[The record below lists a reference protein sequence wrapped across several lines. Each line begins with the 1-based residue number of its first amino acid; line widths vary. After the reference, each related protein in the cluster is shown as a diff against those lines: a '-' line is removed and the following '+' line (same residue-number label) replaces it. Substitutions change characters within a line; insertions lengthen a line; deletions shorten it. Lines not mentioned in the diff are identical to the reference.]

1 MKILTP
7 LDITDAMLTSSTVTE
22 DDHAAWSSATT
33 YSVGDKVIR
42 TTGVHRR
49 YEALT
54 ASTNKTPESNPTDW
68 LDLGPTNRWAMFD
81 QKVGTATTATTSMTI
96 VLEPSRAVSAVALVG
111 ANCREATVEMSDL
124 IDGAVY
130 SKTIDMESDLL
141 GADWWHYFFDDFN
154 RKSMG
159 WLADMPSYHNPTIT
173 ITLSGATGETI
184 SCGGIVVGTMQQFA
198 SAVRYGANIGIVDY
212 SKKDVDEW
220 GDYQVVERNYT
231 KTAQWS
237 FLFTRNQV
245 DLLHRILSSLR
256 ARPAL
261 YIGGETHDATAIY
274 GFYKDF
280 SIIISYSQFS
290 ECSIEL
296 EELI

>member
-1 MKILTP
+1 MIILAP
-7 LDITDAMLTSSTVTE
+7 LKITDAMLVNSSVPE
-22 DDHAAWSSATT
+22 DDAPEWADATA
-33 YSVGDKVIR
+33 YEIGQKVLR
-42 TTGVHRR
+42 KNLHRVYQSKTQNTG
-49 YEALT
+49 
-54 ASTNKTPESNPTDW
+54 KQPEDNPTDW

-81 QKVGTATTATTSMTI
+81 QRVGTVTTATTSMTI
-96 VLEPSRAVSAVALVG
+96 VLEASHAVSAVAFVG
-111 ANCREATVEMSDL
+111 ANCRKATVEMSNL
-124 IDGAVY
+124 IDGVVY
-130 SKTIDMESDLL
+130 SKTINMEYGLL

-159 WLADMPSYHNPTIT
+159 WLADMPSYHNSTIT
-173 ITLSGATGETI
+173 ITLSGAVGETI
-184 SCGGIVVGTMQQFA
+184 SCGGIVVGTMHKFA
-198 SAVRYGANIGIVDY
+198 DAVRYGANIGIVDY

-220 GDYQVVERNYT
+220 GGYQIVERNYT

-237 FLFTRNQV
+237 FLFTRSQV

-261 YIGGETHDATAIY
+261 YIGGDTHDVTAIY

>member
-1 MKILTP
+1 MKILVP

-22 DDHAAWSSATT
+22 DDHATWSSATA

-42 TTGVHRR
+42 TTGVHRS

-54 ASTNKTPESNPTDW
+54 ANTNKIPESNPTDW

-96 VLEPSRAVSAVALVG
+96 VLEPSRAVHAVAFVG
-111 ANCREATVEMSDL
+111 ANFRAATVEMSDL
-124 IDGAVY
+124 IDGDVY
-130 SKTIDMESDLL
+130 SRTVNMEYGILS
-141 GADWWHYFFDDFN
+141 ADWWHYFFDDFSY
-154 RKSMG
+154 RSMG
-159 WLADMPSYHNPTIT
+159 WLADMPSYHDPTIT
-173 ITLSGATGETI
+173 ITLSGAVGETI
-184 SCGGIVVGTMQQFA
+184 SCGGIVVGTMHQFA
-198 SAVRYGANIGIVDY
+198 SAVRYGASIGIVDY

-220 GDYQVVERNYT
+220 GGYQIVERNYT

-237 FLFTRNQV
+237 FLFTRSQI
-245 DLLHRILSSLR
+245 DFLHSTLSSLR

-261 YIGGETHDATAIY
+261 YIGGDTHDVTAIY